1 MEDIDKK
8 VVSIFERHKSSK
20 QYDTDS
26 QVVKCDDEIYCV
38 TVKTDKHGNSF
49 NREELLEAAKHTEYI
64 VKVLVDKMKARIT
77 FKDVEMADAFVAE
90 LKASGFRRAAGAGSS
105 ELVDD
110 SYYQNGADVTFLW
123 STIYHDCFK

>member
-49 NREELLEAAKHTEYI
+49 NREELLEDAKHTEYI
-64 VKVLVDKMKARIT
+64 VKVLVDTPQGAYINNYKLNGEKLLPFLNKFMKRKKQGQVI
-77 FKDVEMADAFVAE
+77 E
-90 LKASGFRRAAGAGSS
+90 
-105 ELVDD
+105 VDKYIPD
-110 SYYQNGADVTFLW
+110 DLAWEKEF
-123 STIYHDCFK
+123 